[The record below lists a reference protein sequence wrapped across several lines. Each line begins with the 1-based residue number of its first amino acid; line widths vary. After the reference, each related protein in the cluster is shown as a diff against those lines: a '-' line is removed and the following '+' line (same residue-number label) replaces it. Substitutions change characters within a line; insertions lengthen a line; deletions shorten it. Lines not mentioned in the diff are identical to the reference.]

1 MLNKLIAIAAI
12 AMAPSL
18 ASAQS
23 TGGTGGSSTGG
34 NSGGQSATQTNSASS
49 GGSTASNPP
58 RTEQQRRHDSLVTQM
73 RNQRADTGNV
83 QQFNGALSD
92 TTDTTR
98 RDTTR
103 SDTSMMMNRSDT
115 SMMNRSD
122 TSMMNRPDTSM
133 NRTDTTMS
141 DTARSRLHPESTTT
155 DTGTTTVESHGGL
168 YTPGR
173 SGMRGGMR
181 SGRSANMGLSTDQV
195 KELQQAINNAGCHAG
210 PVDGMIGHET
220 REGIA
225 CVRQEKG
232 IQGDHMNDVLS
243 ALGLGFTASP
253 NARVHMPRKERMHRG
268 DSTMNRGDTTTSPS
282 SFKSDTT
289 TGSYQSD
296 TTTTPTMDTTRSAD
310 SSMATDTTHSMDTT
324 RAPDTTMSRD
334 TSSEYPRSTTTNPT
348 DTTMNP
354 MNPMHQTDT
363 SLTGPDTSKVRR

>member
-115 SMMNRSD
+115 STMNRSD

-173 SGMRGGMR
+173 SRLRGGMR

-210 PVDGMIGHET
+210 PVDGIIGHKT

-232 IQGDHMNDVLS
+232 IQGHHMNDVLS

-253 NARVHMPRKERMHRG
+253 
-268 DSTMNRGDTTTSPS
+268 
-282 SFKSDTT
+282 
-289 TGSYQSD
+289 
-296 TTTTPTMDTTRSAD
+296 
-310 SSMATDTTHSMDTT
+310 MDTT
-324 RAPDTTMSRD
+324 RASDTTMSRD

-363 SLTGPDTSKVRR
+363 TLTRPDTSRVRR